1 MRGQGAVGS
10 WIEGM
15 AAICFFILCLSQ
27 WVLVFG
33 ISDQISR
40 QSQDFNQAVI
50 LAESVAEIWKAWG
63 TEGVV
68 EKLGF
73 SEEENEN
80 DQKEKEGYIRL
91 SIDEEMW
98 KAYGRKGVDYPDSQ
112 YEELSEQ
119 TESILRD
126 KLIALIKD
134 GKNAVIDFSFWN
146 KENRKTYKSII
157 EKHGG
162 EAELIYMKAD
172 IETLRKRLKKRNLH
186 LNANSPFIITDEILE
201 HHYHGF
207 QEPCGEGEIVCL
219 QQ

>member
-1 MRGQGAVGS
+1 MSKVIMMCGVCGS
-10 WIEGM
+10 GKTTY
-15 AAICFFILCLSQ
+15 A
-27 WVLVFG
+27 
-33 ISDQISR
+33 
-40 QSQDFNQAVI
+40 
-50 LAESVAEIWKAWG
+50 K
-63 TEGVV
+63 
-68 EKLGF
+68 
-73 SEEENEN
+73 
-80 DQKEKEGYIRL
+80 QKEKEGYIRL

-98 KAYGRKGVDYPDSQ
+98 KAYGRKGVDYPDNQ

-119 TESILRD
+119 TESMLRD

-157 EKHGG
+157 EKYGG

-207 QEPCGEGEIVCL
+207 QEPDGEGEIVCL